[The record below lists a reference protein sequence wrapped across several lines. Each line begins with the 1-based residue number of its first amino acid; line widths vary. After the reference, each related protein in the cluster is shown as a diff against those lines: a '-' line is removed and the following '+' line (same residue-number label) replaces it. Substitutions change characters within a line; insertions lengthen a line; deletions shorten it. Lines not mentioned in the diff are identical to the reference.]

1 MDCRKTGDWLK
12 TGLLPAAVVLAAFAM
27 HQSYLQAAASP
38 DVPGVKQVTSI
49 EGITEYALPN
59 GFKVLLFPDPSK
71 PTVTVNMTVL
81 VGSRHEGYGEAGM
94 AHLLEHMLFKGTP
107 RYSEPTSIPSAMKER
122 GAHFNASTW
131 VDRTN
136 YHETLPSTDANL
148 EFAIQLEADRLLN
161 SFIRGADLKSEMTVV
176 RNEFEMGENNPEGI
190 LLQRMVAVAYEWHNY
205 GKSTIGNRADIERV
219 PIENL
224 RDFYVRY
231 YQPDNAILVV
241 AGKFDSKKVLELVS
255 KYFGRIPRPERQL
268 NANYTEEPPQDGE
281 RIVRLRRVGDVAVV
295 GATYHVPA
303 GGEADFPAV
312 EVLSNIL
319 SDEPSGR
326 LYKSLV
332 EMKKAANVY
341 GETWSLHDPGVMILM
356 ARVAQG
362 QDPEKVLKDM
372 LATIADVAKK
382 GVTKAE
388 TERIKQQILKQREMD
403 SANSARIALEL
414 SEWAAQGDWR
424 LYFVHRDRI
433 EKVTAEQVSKA
444 AAKYLKRD
452 NLTEGIFIPTKSPD
466 RTTVPMIADLKKS
479 IGDYKGRQDIALGE
493 AFDVSPQNIDA
504 HTKTET
510 LKSGVKAA
518 FLEKKTRG
526 REVHLRLI
534 LRYGDVQN
542 LHGMQMAAQLLPKL
556 MVRGTKKLSY
566 QQIQDELDKQRATLH
581 AEGSPGEISFTIA
594 TRRETLPAVL
604 TLLGQILREP
614 SLPETELDIIKR
626 AELADLE
633 NGLTEPHVLAINA
646 VRRHL
651 APYEK
656 GDPRYVATPHEAID
670 LLKAATVGDVG
681 KLYSN
686 YVGGTHG
693 ELAVVG
699 DFDTAPTVSQFDS
712 ILADWKS
719 EMPYAHISRDVKGES
734 TGGRQQI
741 DTPDKANA
749 MYFGA
754 LVFPMRDDDADYPPL
769 ALGDF
774 ILGSSTLSS
783 RLGDRVRQKEGL
795 SYGVRST
802 LGASA
807 KDLRT
812 SMSVSAICN
821 PANIEKVRKAIA
833 EEIDRLLAKGIT
845 EHELATAKNG
855 FLQQEQ
861 LGRTRDGS
869 LVLMLC
875 ENLSVDRSM
884 KYYADLE
891 KRIGALTTDGV
902 VDAMRR
908 HIDPKRFYI
917 VTAGDFN
924 KAEASA
930 GQ

>member
-1 MDCRKTGDWLK
+1 MDWRK
-12 TGLLPAAVVLAAFAM
+12 TGLLPAAVVLSAFAM
-27 HQSYLQAAASP
+27 AQSRLQAASSP
-38 DVPGVKQVTSI
+38 EVPGVKQVTSI

-59 GFKVLLFPDPSK
+59 GFKVLLFPDSSK

-107 RYSEPTSIPSAMKER
+107 RYSEPTAIPSAMKER

-136 YHETLPSTDANL
+136 FHETLPSTDANL

-255 KYFGRIPRPERQL
+255 KYFGRLPRPERQL
-268 NANYTEEPPQDGE
+268 NSNYTEEPPQDGE

-312 EVLSNIL
+312 EVLANIL

-332 EMKKAANVY
+332 ETKKAANVY

-362 QDPEKVLKDM
+362 QSPEKVMKDM

-388 TERIKQQILKQREMD
+388 TQRIKQQILKQREMD
-403 SANSARIALEL
+403 SANSARIGLEL

-444 AAKYLKRD
+444 AAKYLKPD

-466 RTTVPMIADLKKS
+466 RTAIPMIADLKKS

-510 LKSGVKAA
+510 LKSGIKAA

-526 REVHLRLI
+526 REVHLRLS
-534 LRYGDVQN
+534 LRYGDVQS
-542 LHGMQMAAQLLPKL
+542 LRGMQFAAQVLPKL

-566 QQIQDELDKQRATLH
+566 QQLQDELDKQRATLH
-581 AEGSPGEISFTIA
+581 ADGSPGEVSFSVE

-614 SLPETELDIIKR
+614 ALPETELDIIKR
-626 AELADLE
+626 SELADLE
-633 NGLTEPHVLAINA
+633 NGLTEPHILAINA

-656 GDPRYVATPHEAID
+656 GDPRYVPTPHESID
-670 LLKAATVGDVG
+670 LLKAVTVDDVR
-681 KLYSN
+681 KLYST

-699 DFDTAPTVSQFDS
+699 DFDTAPTVALFDS

-783 RLGDRVRQKEGL
+783 RLGDRVRQKDGL

-833 EEIDRLLAKGIT
+833 EEIDRLLAKGIP
-845 EHELATAKNG
+845 EHELSTAKNG

-861 LGRTRDGS
+861 LGRTRDAS

-875 ENLSVDRSM
+875 ENLSVNRSM

-891 KRIGALTTDGV
+891 KRIGELTADGV
-902 VDAMRR
+902 VAAMRR

-924 KAEASA
+924 KTEASA